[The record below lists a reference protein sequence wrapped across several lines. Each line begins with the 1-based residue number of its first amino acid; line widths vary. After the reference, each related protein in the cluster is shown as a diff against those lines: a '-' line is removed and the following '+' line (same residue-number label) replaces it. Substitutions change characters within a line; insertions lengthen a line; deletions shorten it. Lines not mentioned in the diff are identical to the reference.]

1 MSKQKKVLLIEDDP
15 FLQSMYANKFD
26 LEGFLVVVAEDG
38 PKGLRLAEKE
48 KPDIILL
55 DILLP
60 RMDGYEVL
68 QNLKANNKT
77 KDIPVL
83 LLTNL
88 SQRNDIQRGIELGA
102 VDYLIKAHF
111 MPSEVVAK
119 TKEVLGL

>member
-15 FLQSMYANKFD
+15 FLQSMYANKFE

-38 PKGLRLAEKE
+38 QKGLRLAEKE
-48 KPDIILL
+48 EPDIILL

-60 RMDGYEVL
+60 QMDGYEVL